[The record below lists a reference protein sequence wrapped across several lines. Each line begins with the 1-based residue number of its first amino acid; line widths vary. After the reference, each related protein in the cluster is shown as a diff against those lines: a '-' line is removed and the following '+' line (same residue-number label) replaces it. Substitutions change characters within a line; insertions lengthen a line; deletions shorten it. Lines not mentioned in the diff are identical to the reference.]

1 MIWFLVALFL
11 IGLALAL
18 QAGLVAFAGYVLL
31 GVYLLSRYL
40 ARRWAEDL
48 TAERKCDAAPREI
61 GESTEVVV
69 TLRNSG
75 SLPILW
81 VLVEDLIPEQALR
94 RPTRLSVKGKRIH
107 VV

>member
-1 MIWFLVALFL
+1 MIWFLIALFL

-48 TAERKCDAAPREI
+48 AAERQCDSNPRDV
-61 GESTEVVV
+61 GETLEVVV
-69 TLRNSG
+69 TLRNTG
-75 SLPILW
+75 GLPILW
-81 VLVEDLIPEQALR
+81 VLVEDLLPETSA
-94 RPTRLSVKGKRIH
+94 S
-107 VV
+107 